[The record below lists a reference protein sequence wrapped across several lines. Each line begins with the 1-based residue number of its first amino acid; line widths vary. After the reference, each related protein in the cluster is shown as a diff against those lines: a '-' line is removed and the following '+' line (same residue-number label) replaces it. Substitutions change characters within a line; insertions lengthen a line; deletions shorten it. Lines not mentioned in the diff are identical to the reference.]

1 MAQQMAEEVL
11 QSRYRSRQRRN
22 TIATTMALAATA
34 LGLGWLVLILG
45 ALLWQGFSGLSLA
58 VFTEMTPPPGSAGG
72 LLNPIVGSL
81 MLTVLAI
88 VIGTPIGILAGTYM
102 AEYGRY
108 DMLTSVVR
116 FINDIL
122 LSAPSI
128 VVGLFIYEIMVAPM
142 GHFSGLAGGVALGVL
157 VIPVVVRTTEDML
170 TLVPNALREAA
181 TSIGLP
187 RSLAITHICYRAARA
202 GMVTGVLLAVARIS
216 GETAPLLFTSLN
228 NQFWSTNLNAPIS
241 SLPVVIFQFALSPY
255 KDWQS
260 LAWTGALIITLTVLA
275 LSRMSLMNRTT
286 EVSRSWRPYSAM

>member
-1 MAQQMAEEVL
+1 MTEITSP
-11 QSRYRSRQRRN
+11 SRYRSRRRRN
-22 TIATTMALAATA
+22 GIATGLALGATA
-34 LGLGWLVLILG
+34 VGLGWLVLILG

-58 VFTEMTPPPGSAGG
+58 VFMEMTPPPGSAGG

-81 MLTVLAI
+81 ILTVLA
-88 VIGTPIGILAGTYM
+88 VAIGTPIGILAGTYM
-102 AEYGRY
+102 AEYGRH
-108 DMLTSVVR
+108 DLLTSVVR

-128 VVGLFIYEIMVAPM
+128 VVGLFIYEVMVAPM
-142 GHFSGLAGGVALGVL
+142 GHFSGLAGGVSLAVL

-187 RSLAITHICYRAARA
+187 RSLTITRICYRAARA
-202 GMVTGVLLAVARIS
+202 GMLTGVLLAVARIS

-255 KDWQS
+255 KDWQA
-260 LAWTGALIITLTVLA
+260 LAWTGALIITMAVLA
-275 LSRMSLMNRTT
+275 LSITARALVATGKQS
-286 EVSRSWRPYSAM
+286 

>member
-1 MAQQMAEEVL
+1 MPDTP
-11 QSRYRSRQRRN
+11 SRYAGRRRSDAV
-22 TIATTMALAATA
+22 ATMLAFAATA
-34 LGLGWLVLILG
+34 FGLGWLVLILG
-45 ALLWQGFSGLSLA
+45 SLLWQGFSGLSLA
-58 VFTEMTPPPGSAGG
+58 VFTQMTPPPGSSGG
-72 LLNPIVGSL
+72 LLNPIVGS
-81 MLTVLAI
+81 MILTILA
-88 VIGTPIGILAGTYM
+88 VMIGTPIGILAGTYM

-108 DMLTSVVR
+108 DKLTSVVR

-128 VVGLFIYEIMVAPM
+128 VVGLFIYEVMVAPM
-142 GHFSGLAGGVALGVL
+142 GHFSGWAGGVALAVL

-187 RSLAITHICYRAARA
+187 RSLSITRICYRAARA

-228 NQFWSTNLNAPIS
+228 NQFWSDNLNAPIS

-260 LAWTGALIITLTVLA
+260 LAWTGALIITMTVLVLSITARA
-275 LSRMSLMNRTT
+275 LVPSGKQS
-286 EVSRSWRPYSAM
+286 